1 MEQLPS
7 RPDAK
12 EHAFYPNGLRGTLV
26 ARTST
31 FKFTWEEYWP
41 LVRCFLPIGPHS
53 RWTSPRLQTGVP
65 DIEVEIRRINRQLFA
80 LDTKLEEVIE
90 KRGWKKPLPGAL
102 RKVFSYRNLLPILSG
117 VGFQISPDGEK
128 PEYAGTMGLH
138 IRLSGHPSQTCVLTC
153 RHVAH
158 RPIDKLPFKK
168 GQWIMK
174 SQGYTYD
181 QEKGPTHRTM
191 NRLCLNELNQMI
203 YKMRSRLAEAEQ
215 ELRDLIQLKEMEDP
229 NKKLRDDDEEN
240 YAGLS
245 HNLPFERSVFEG
257 IEKWKDESRRGFLR
271 DLALISL
278 DRERFN
284 DQRANTIFID
294 EPEKVRAA
302 TDQCDDDLKGTA
314 LHDVFHGG
322 FLAFANTVSLDEAHG
337 RSFLVGKRGATT
349 GLTFGITNEIK
360 AIVRTAEGKEPTAW
374 GYIVVPSKSG
384 HFSKRGDSGAA
395 VFDANSKVLGL
406 VNGGYEYRAMDEAVR
421 FGRKLKPE
429 DEKPLVYYQ
438 SGNDLTFVSPIQA
451 IFEDIQEHSGC
462 VPGLL

>member
-1 MEQLPS
+1 
-7 RPDAK
+7 
-12 EHAFYPNGLRGTLV
+12 
-26 ARTST
+26 
-31 FKFTWEEYWP
+31 
-41 LVRCFLPIGPHS
+41 
-53 RWTSPRLQTGVP
+53 
-65 DIEVEIRRINRQLFA
+65 
-80 LDTKLEEVIE
+80 
-90 KRGWKKPLPGAL
+90 
-102 RKVFSYRNLLPILSG
+102 
-117 VGFQISPDGEK
+117 
-128 PEYAGTMGLH
+128 
-138 IRLSGHPSQTCVLTC
+138 
-153 RHVAH
+153 
-158 RPIDKLPFKK
+158 
-168 GQWIMK
+168 
-174 SQGYTYD
+174 
-181 QEKGPTHRTM
+181 M

-240 YAGLS
+240 YA
-245 HNLPFERSVFEG
+245 
-257 IEKWKDESRRGFLR
+257 
-271 DLALISL
+271 
-278 DRERFN
+278 ERFN